1 MKGVI
6 KVKEIKAPK
15 FANVIKYLN
24 EACNKSL
31 LTPENVCSSTTDFNF
46 EENYFR
52 YKDVSIEYHDN
63 VTYIHCSRCHYHV
76 IRGDSNYRNIAY
88 LMAIAMKFERC
99 VSEWE

>member
-1 MKGVI
+1 MN
-6 KVKEIKAPK
+6 EIRAPK

-31 LTPENVCSSTTDFNF
+31 LTLENVCSGTTDFNF

-52 YKDVSIEYHDN
+52 YKNVSIEYHDN
-63 VTYIHCSRCHYHV
+63 ITYIHCSNCCYFV
-76 IRGDSNYRNIAY
+76 KRGDSNYRNIAY

-99 VSEWE
+99 VSE

>member
-1 MKGVI
+1 M
-6 KVKEIKAPK
+6 KEIRAPK

-31 LTPENVCSSTTDFNF
+31 LTPENVCSGTTDFNF

-52 YKDVSIEYHDN
+52 YKNVSIEYHDN
-63 VTYIHCSRCHYHV
+63 ITYIRCSKCCYFV

-99 VSEWE
+99 VSDENKTTL